1 VSGRGE
7 FNISR
12 CDAAPSCVPEPS
24 KRLQA
29 ISGAERPEE
38 RDWPRRLQRGGVGAG
53 VAAQHHALAS
63 PHRELA
69 GANMVLQVCIRTL
82 VFSLLH
88 ASLLSSLFSF
98 SCTSPRVLVRVLVC
112 LAPSLHISLLE
123 SCSES
128 GEYRRD
134 DPNVDVPA
142 LVSDMFAQKCG
153 AGEVAVEQRRCGE
166 TRVNVCR
173 YNSSRRWA
181 SVKTRP
187 R

>member
-1 VSGRGE
+1 
-7 FNISR
+7 
-12 CDAAPSCVPEPS
+12 
-24 KRLQA
+24 
-29 ISGAERPEE
+29 
-38 RDWPRRLQRGGVGAG
+38 
-53 VAAQHHALAS
+53 
-63 PHRELA
+63 
-69 GANMVLQVCIRTL
+69 MVLQVCIRTL

-142 LVSDMFAQKCG
+142 LVSDMFAQK
-153 AGEVAVEQRRCGE
+153 VAVEQRRCGE